1 MDILLGGIGKKS
13 EYKSESKQYQ
23 SEESKAPL
31 ELMSQFLI
39 LIADRR
45 MKEALVVCNELLTYE
60 PRNKMLLEYKAS
72 INSYIAQG
80 KRSSLQY
87 YFVCNCY

>member
-13 EYKSESKQYQ
+13 EAKREAKGYA
-23 SEESKAPL
+23 EEEKAPL

-45 MKEALVVCNELLTYE
+45 MKEALVLCNELLSYE
-60 PRNKMLLEYKAS
+60 PRNKMLLEYKTS
-72 INSYIAQG
+72 ITSYIAQG
-80 KRSSLQY
+80 
-87 YFVCNCY
+87 